1 MDSVDINNKL
11 NSTWVSDEL
20 DLRIL
25 QDNFCDLSSLSKCR
39 ALMNILINEREY
51 SSVEVNKASMKEI
64 VNLARDDQDMVCVAC
79 GILYIISMYMKFSF
93 NGMHWVWSCMKW
105 GKVCVEHSEFVYM
118 TLLLYICGLSNITYI
133 HMVHWMW
140 VIDCV
145 FTSCIHSQWV
155 RISQDILAAM
165 KSTLRSDES
174 MLYSIISNTT
184 TKIQAG
190 NIYA

>member
-1 MDSVDINNKL
+1 VLVAFLIYTSNISQKSLLNEQYNFIKKKGRIDMDSVDINNKL

-93 NGMHWVWSCMKW
+93 NGMH
-105 GKVCVEHSEFVYM
+105 
-118 TLLLYICGLSNITYI
+118 
-133 HMVHWMW
+133 
-140 VIDCV
+140 
-145 FTSCIHSQWV
+145 
-155 RISQDILAAM
+155 
-165 KSTLRSDES
+165 
-174 MLYSIISNTT
+174 
-184 TKIQAG
+184 
-190 NIYA
+190 